1 MSTKQFRSNTFSIFM
16 IVRSII
22 NTFILVSYVGLI
34 IVSAFIGFSPRT
46 TFTSW
51 CKVYTYIYYLSVYT
65 SITLL
70 AVATIDRWLSTS
82 RKIHLRSFS
91 SIRNTRIIIGGV
103 LIFFSL
109 LLIPHPIYSEVFFD
123 PQRNTTTCD
132 RPDGIYKLYVNYCLV
147 ILVHAISILIM
158 IVFGFLTYRHL
169 TIASHGQIHGGRTM
183 KHRLNIQMTG
193 TIFLQIIL
201 FIISIIPSW
210 VISIIYPA
218 VTANIIYRSA
228 ERISIELLANNLGT
242 LLYFESFADTFYI
255 LFIISTAFRRNVKQL
270 LIYQH
275 GHNQV
280 MPIRPT

>member
-1 MSTKQFRSNTFSIFM
+1 
-16 IVRSII
+16 
-22 NTFILVSYVGLI
+22 
-34 IVSAFIGFSPRT
+34 
-46 TFTSW
+46 
-51 CKVYTYIYYLSVYT
+51 
-65 SITLL
+65 
-70 AVATIDRWLSTS
+70 
-82 RKIHLRSFS
+82 
-91 SIRNTRIIIGGV
+91 
-103 LIFFSL
+103 
-109 LLIPHPIYSEVFFD
+109 
-123 PQRNTTTCD
+123 
-132 RPDGIYKLYVNYCLV
+132 
-147 ILVHAISILIM
+147 M
-158 IVFGFLTYRHL
+158 IVFGILTYRHL
-169 TIASHGQIHGGRTM
+169 TIGGHGQINSGRTM
-183 KHRLNIQMTG
+183 KQRINIQMTG

-255 LFIISTAFRRNVKQL
+255 LFIISTAFRRNVKRL